1 MRTGNEKTLEYQT
14 TTKDKEWNRKTELK
28 RLALYLVLAFALAW
42 IIFFAFILT
51 GHQWDGSNPNLESF
65 AGLGMLAPLL
75 AHVLTRMIT
84 KEGFAMTGK
93 DSMMMGISFKDKKWI
108 YFLFAMIVPWI
119 YFEIG
124 HGLDFL
130 FYPEIF
136 DPEGYRQFNIPKI
149 LIVFIPIVSI
159 LQGMIISFAAFGE
172 EAGWRGYMMPKLM
185 NLMGTKKAV
194 LIGGIIWGLWHAPLT
209 CVGHNYGTDYPGFPY
224 TGILIMCVSCTSL
237 GIALTYITV
246 KSGSVWPAAI
256 MHAVNNTNPS
266 ILAMFTDVE
275 KANEIIENSI
285 LGFIILDFPTLI
297 LGIICFVLLCKE
309 KPQ

>member
-1 MRTGNEKTLEYQT
+1 MSKSDQKMEI
-14 TTKDKEWNRKTELK
+14 K
-28 RLALYLVLAFALAW
+28 RLLIYLALSFALAW
-42 IIFFAFILT
+42 AVFFAFILT

-65 AGLGMLAPLL
+65 AGLGMLAPFM
-75 AHVLTRMIT
+75 AHVLTRLIT

-93 DSMMMGISFKDKKWI
+93 DSMMLGISFKNKKWF

-124 HGLDFL
+124 HALNFL
-130 FYPEIF
+130 IYPEIF
-136 DPEGYRQFNIPKI
+136 DPEGYRQYEISKNMLI
-149 LIVFIPIVSI
+149 LVPITSI
-159 LQGMIISFAAFGE
+159 LQGTIVSFAAFGE
-172 EAGWRGYMMPKLM
+172 EGGWRGYMMPKLM

-224 TGILIMCVSCTSL
+224 VGILLMCIFCTSL
-237 GIALTYITV
+237 GIALTYVTV

-256 MHAVNNTNPS
+256 MHTVNNANPS
-266 ILAMFTDVE
+266 ILGIFTNIE
-275 KANEIIENSI
+275 KVDEIATDSFLAYI
-285 LGFIILDFPTLI
+285 LLESPTLI
-297 LGIICFVLLCKE
+297 LGIICLVLLCKE